1 MQFVS
6 WGVLLSVAVSIF
18 VSVAAVTVAFVD
30 VVLFAFLLL
39 LIQKVWLGTADP
51 EFCLMKCWKSFHLLH
66 YSTQCK

>member
-1 MQFVS
+1 
-6 WGVLLSVAVSIF
+6 
-18 VSVAAVTVAFVD
+18 
-30 VVLFAFLLL
+30 LLL